1 MRERSGIR
9 LGLPAAKRHRRFA
22 NSCNEQPY
30 TRVGGDIA
38 DNMASELPGPSHT
51 YYTMDEVLQMLD
63 DPRDIDIN
71 EPVCDGSDDDL
82 ECDYE
87 GSSDSDER

>member
-1 MRERSGIR
+1 
-9 LGLPAAKRHRRFA
+9 
-22 NSCNEQPY
+22 
-30 TRVGGDIA
+30 
-38 DNMASELPGPSHT
+38 MASELPGPSHT

-63 DPRDIDIN
+63 DPGDIDIN